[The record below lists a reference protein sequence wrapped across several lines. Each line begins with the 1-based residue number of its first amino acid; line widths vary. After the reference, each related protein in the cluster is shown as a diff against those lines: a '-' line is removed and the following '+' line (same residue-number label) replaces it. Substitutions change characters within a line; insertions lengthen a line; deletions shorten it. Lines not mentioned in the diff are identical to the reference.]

1 MLFRDS
7 GKLVWQFDT
16 VRAYEE
22 TVNDVEAHGG
32 IIDNAGIQEYDDIM
46 VVQSGYRTHGQMSD
60 NAVLMLGL
68 ADSQRVDMAMNQG
81 TRR

>member
-1 MLFRDS
+1 MVLFRDS

-32 IIDNAGIQEYDDIM
+32 IIDNASIQYSDDIIM
-46 VVQSGYRTHGQMSD
+46 V
-60 NAVLMLGL
+60 
-68 ADSQRVDMAMNQG
+68 
-81 TRR
+81 